1 MIKNRLIIFCVSVAV
16 FLLISSPA
24 FASIGNIAKQ
34 SGATFFKAKAQ
45 KDWTSAVDGREL
57 NQGDR
62 LKTGDDGRIELSL
75 NDGSKLSLG
84 NSTELEITEFLLS
97 KTKRN
102 ATVFLLQGKLR
113 ASVASFSGKTNMNIK
128 TPTAVAGI
136 KGTDFIAM
144 NQGKANVFFGQEG
157 TVSVSGT
164 DKERVALLPD
174 TMTENTRGHTP
185 ITPVKIEPDTPLFDA
200 RKLLV
205 DVTTVDAPV
214 EWKETG
220 KLPIILARWNINY
233 GHYLADAGK
242 YKEAME
248 VLQIAIDLTEFPDT
262 SADAHLER
270 GTILSR
276 YLNQPDEALKE
287 YQAVIDKYSQM
298 PQKENAIYSSGVI
311 YMDIGNKSKAKEFLK
326 EYLKSYPQG
335 KHAATVD
342 LLLEKLEKE

>member
-1 MIKNRLIIFCVSVAV
+1 MIKNKSIVFIIAACIFLVSAGA
-16 FLLISSPA
+16 A
-24 FASIGNIAKQ
+24 FAAIGSIAKQ
-34 SGATFFKAKAQ
+34 SGSVFFKAKGE
-45 KDWTSAVDGREL
+45 KDWTTALQGKEL
-57 NQGDR
+57 NKGDR
-62 LKTGDDGRIELSL
+62 VKTGDDGRVELAL
-75 NDGSKLSLG
+75 VDGTKLTLG
-84 NSTELEITEFLLS
+84 NTTELEVTEFLLS

-102 ATVFLLQGKLR
+102 ATIFLLQGKLR
-113 ASVASFSGKTNMNIK
+113 SIVASFSGKTNITVK

-157 TVSVSGT
+157 DVSVSGT
-164 DKERVALLPD
+164 NKDRVALLPD
-174 TMTENTRGHTP
+174 TMTENTRGHKP
-185 ITPVKIEPDTPLFDA
+185 IDPIKVDPDTPLADA
-200 RKLLV
+200 RQQLV
-205 DVTTVDAPV
+205 LVTDVEALV

-248 VLQIAIDLTEFPDT
+248 VLQIAIDLTELPDIN
-262 SADAHLER
+262 ADAYLER

-276 YLNQPDEALKE
+276 YLNQPEEALKE
-287 YQAVIDKYSQM
+287 YNVVIEKFPQM
-298 PQKENAIYSSGVI
+298 PQKENAVYSSGVI
-311 YMDIGNKSKAKEFLK
+311 YMDIGNKAKAKEFLT
-326 EYLKSYPQG
+326 EYKKSYPQG

>member
-1 MIKNRLIIFCVSVAV
+1 MLKNRLVIFFLSLAV
-16 FLLISSPA
+16 FLFMSNPV
-24 FASIGNIAKQ
+24 FAGIGNIAKQ
-34 SGATFFKAKAQ
+34 SGAAFFKAKGQ
-45 KDWTSAVDGREL
+45 KDWIAAVQEKEL

-62 LKTGDDGRIELSL
+62 LKTGDDGRMELSL
-75 NDGSKLSLG
+75 NDGSKLALG

-174 TMTENTRGHTP
+174 TMTENTRGHKP
-185 ITPVKIEPDTPLFDA
+185 IEPVKVEPDTPLFDA

-205 DVTTVDAPV
+205 DVTTVDVPV

-220 KLPIILARWNINY
+220 KLPLILARWNINY

-242 YKEAME
+242 YKEALE
-248 VLQIAIDLTEFPDT
+248 VLQIALDLTESPDT

-276 YLNQPDEALKE
+276 YLNMPEDALKE
-287 YQAVIDKYSQM
+287 YQTVIDKYSQM
-298 PQKENAIYSSGVI
+298 PQKENAVYSSGVI
-311 YMDIGNKSKAKEFLK
+311 YMDIGNKAKAREFFK

-342 LLLEKLEKE
+342 LMLEKLEKE

>member
-1 MIKNRLIIFCVSVAV
+1 MIKNITVFCLSIAV
-16 FLLISSPA
+16 FLFIASPV
-24 FASIGNIAKQ
+24 FASIGNIARQ
-34 SGATFFKAKAQ
+34 SGATFFKAKGE
-45 KDWTSAVDGREL
+45 KDWTSVVDGREL

-62 LKTGDDGRIELSL
+62 IKTGSDGRMELSL

-84 NSTELEITEFLLS
+84 NSTELEITDFLLS

-102 ATVFLLQGKLR
+102 ATVFLVQGKLR

-157 TVSVSGT
+157 TVAVSGT

-174 TMTENTRGHTP
+174 TMTENTRGHAP
-185 ITPVKIEPDTPLFDA
+185 ITPVKVEPDTALADA
-200 RKLLV
+200 RKLLI

-220 KLPIILARWNINY
+220 KLPLILARWNINY
-233 GHYLADAGK
+233 SHYLADAAK

-248 VLQIAIDLTEFPDT
+248 VLQIAIDLTDFPEIN
-262 SADAHLER
+262 ADALLER

-276 YLNQPDEALKE
+276 YLSQPDEALKE
-287 YQAVIDKYSQM
+287 YSLVIEKYPQI

-311 YMDIGNKSKAKEFLK
+311 YMDIGNKAKARELFN
-326 EYLKSYPQG
+326 EYKKLYPQG

-342 LLLEKLEKE
+342 LMLEKLEKE